1 MKVKDDFFM
10 RGTMEVG
17 NGHNTRFWEDVWI
30 GDRPLC
36 DQYPSLYRIV
46 NRSNVSVAQVMGV
59 IPLNIGFRRALV
71 GYRWDRW
78 VHLVTRLMEVH
89 LSDSNDVFKWNLTA
103 SSLFSVKSMYLDL
116 LDAPVGNFK
125 KYIWKIK
132 VPLKIRIFFVVPS
145 KEGYFDKR

>member
-1 MKVKDDFFM
+1 
-10 RGTMEVG
+10 
-17 NGHNTRFWEDVWI
+17 
-30 GDRPLC
+30 
-36 DQYPSLYRIV
+36 
-46 NRSNVSVAQVMGV
+46 MGV

-103 SSLFSVKSMYLDL
+103 SGLFSVKSMYLDL

-132 VPLKIRIFFVVPS
+132 VPLKIRIFLWFLQKKVILTKDNLKKRNWQGCAKCFFCDQDETIQHLFFRLPFCKSALAHYV
-145 KEGYFDKR
+145 FDF